1 MGCASWP
8 DGSHEAAAATA
19 TRKRRGE
26 RAQSTQ
32 QSSTR
37 APAAAAAAAASRS
50 AVATPEEQAGQERR
64 DRWKG
69 QGRGKAARLRRSRAR
84 WDGTRFGERGA
95 SDSDKKARDSR
106 AQHLLVLFAAVQSCT
121 MLRKRTAFQVSIHT
135 LSLLFFL
142 PPVHC
147 SKVHGRGLQNAVPER
162 GGTVGQRPVTGKLQP
177 PSCSSSQIS
186 PSAPVPCRFALTTK
200 V

>member
-1 MGCASWP
+1 MGTQTQLCSNSQVAAPAHAQQPLSETETERAQLRASESHTQAARWQEAYIGGMRGLVTWL
-8 DGSHEAAAATA
+8 DGRMGDRITGREAIGCGGNCEE
-19 TRKRRGE
+19 KRGE

-84 WDGTRFGERGA
+84 WDGTRFGERERER

-106 AQHLLVLFAAVQSCT
+106 AQHLLVLFAAVQSC
-121 MLRKRTAFQVSIHT
+121 R
-135 LSLLFFL
+135 
-142 PPVHC
+142 C
-147 SKVHGRGLQNAVPER
+147 
-162 GGTVGQRPVTGKLQP
+162 
-177 PSCSSSQIS
+177 
-186 PSAPVPCRFALTTK
+186 
-200 V
+200 

>member
-84 WDGTRFGERGA
+84 WDGTRFGERERGA
-95 SDSDKKARDSR
+95 TAIKRREIRGRSICLCC
-106 AQHLLVLFAAVQSCT
+106 LLLCSHADAEEADGLSS
-121 MLRKRTAFQVSIHT
+121 LNPHS
-135 LSLLFFL
+135 LSLSCFFF
-142 PPVHC
+142 PPFTAAKYMGEVC
-147 SKVHGRGLQNAVPER
+147 RMQCRNGEGQSDRGR
-162 GGTVGQRPVTGKLQP
+162 
-177 PSCSSSQIS
+177 
-186 PSAPVPCRFALTTK
+186 
-200 V
+200 